1 MACGLPQAMK
11 TSPRQVGKE
20 RGQGSYQ
27 VNPQVTSYHDLR
39 SAPSLF
45 SPIVGNL
52 EAYDVVEVAQ
62 TIRLFG
68 GEASGPEVWAQL
80 CRTSAGPAIW
90 TLQSDVEHV
99 YLRKLLHS
107 GDEEKPPKSWTAA
120 AEQDPLGEAAQSVNF
135 LLAASLGSPDS
146 KKTLES
152 VADHELQLGRE
163 SGALKHLEA
172 EACQLRDE
180 ALAYEQ
186 QLQNRQDK
194 RSETLRHFQ
203 RLKQREAWNVACAQ
217 IERQTAQAEE
227 TLEDAVDDAEAL
239 LQAHLLQRAK
249 AEEAA
254 AERKKKLGR
263 LGRQLVAS
271 AESPAAL
278 EDSKLDNQL
287 VEAMTSL
294 ETMLGQRYLEG
305 KAQSS
310 GYDVERPEV
319 QFSKGTSAK
328 R

>member
-1 MACGLPQAMK
+1 MFSQLLREKNCRHGVCQVTFHNKDGSFFPSQLVALDSGPAVLAAWLKHSLQRSRCLACGLPQAMK

-27 VNPQVTSYHDLR
+27 VNPQVTSYHNLR

-120 AEQDPLGEAAQSVNF
+120 AEQDPFGEAAQSVNF
-135 LLAASLGSPDS
+135 LLAASLGGPDS

-180 ALAYEQ
+180 AFGL
-186 QLQNRQDK
+186 
-194 RSETLRHFQ
+194 
-203 RLKQREAWNVACAQ
+203 
-217 IERQTAQAEE
+217 
-227 TLEDAVDDAEAL
+227 
-239 LQAHLLQRAK
+239 
-249 AEEAA
+249 
-254 AERKKKLGR
+254 
-263 LGRQLVAS
+263 
-271 AESPAAL
+271 
-278 EDSKLDNQL
+278 
-287 VEAMTSL
+287 
-294 ETMLGQRYLEG
+294 
-305 KAQSS
+305 
-310 GYDVERPEV
+310 
-319 QFSKGTSAK
+319 
-328 R
+328 